1 VQRQPRD
8 TSARALSDHKNTM
21 SSFAYVAV
29 DHAGA
34 ELRGTL
40 DASDQ
45 SEALRRIKEM
55 GLFPA
60 RVSAREKE
68 KQRRPAPRGSSK
80 TGTLHKYL
88 ILCSFGRAVKPRILT
103 TLTRQLATLIEAG
116 MPLLRSL
123 RLLQEQSENRLMK
136 EVVGDLAF
144 RIESGDSFTEA
155 VRAHPKIFTPLYVNM
170 VRAGEIGG
178 ALDITLKRLA
188 EFMEKNQRIKAKVK
202 AALFYP
208 FAVLGVAGAIL
219 ILLMVYVVPR
229 FREVF
234 SGLLPGAKMP
244 PFSAFVFSIS
254 EVIKNHAL
262 PVAIVLGVFA
272 GCVTLSL
279 RTKWGRWFFDKF
291 KLSMPVLGS
300 LFRKTAIA
308 RFARTLGTL
317 VTNGVPILQ
326 ALTIVKETAGNV
338 VVGGVISDVHE
349 NVKAGDPIA
358 PTLKASGVFPLI
370 IAGMVDVGEQT
381 GALPEMLMKIA
392 DGCDEDVDNA
402 TTALTSLLEPIL
414 IVFLAVIVGSI
425 VIAMFLPIKVIMDV
439 GFDDPAGRSE

>member
-1 VQRQPRD
+1 
-8 TSARALSDHKNTM
+8 
-21 SSFAYVAV
+21 
-29 DHAGA
+29 
-34 ELRGTL
+34 
-40 DASDQ
+40 
-45 SEALRRIKEM
+45 
-55 GLFPA
+55 
-60 RVSAREKE
+60 
-68 KQRRPAPRGSSK
+68 
-80 TGTLHKYL
+80 
-88 ILCSFGRAVKPRILT
+88 
-103 TLTRQLATLIEAG
+103 
-116 MPLLRSL
+116 
-123 RLLQEQSENRLMK
+123 
-136 EVVGDLAF
+136 
-144 RIESGDSFTEA
+144 
-155 VRAHPKIFTPLYVNM
+155 
-170 VRAGEIGG
+170 
-178 ALDITLKRLA
+178 
-188 EFMEKNQRIKAKVK
+188 
-202 AALFYP
+202 
-208 FAVLGVAGAIL
+208 
-219 ILLMVYVVPR
+219 MVYVVPR

>member
-1 VQRQPRD
+1 
-8 TSARALSDHKNTM
+8 M

-29 DHAGA
+29 DQAGA

-68 KQRRPAPRGSSK
+68 RQRRPVPRRKSK
-80 TGTLHKYL
+80 TGVLHKYL
-88 ILCSFGRAVKPRILT
+88 ISCSVRRKVKPRILT
-103 TLTRQLATLIEAG
+103 TFTRQLATLIEAG
-116 MPLLRSL
+116 LPLLRGL
-123 RLLQEQSENRLMK
+123 RLLQEQTENRLMK
-136 EVVGDLAF
+136 EVVGELAF

-155 VRAHPKIFTPLYVNM
+155 VKAHPKIFTPLYANM
-170 VRAGEIGG
+170 VHAGEIGG

-188 EFMEKNQRIKAKVK
+188 EFMEKNQRIKGKVK

-219 ILLMVYVVPR
+219 ILLMVYVVPK

-244 PFSAFVFSIS
+244 VFSAFVFRIS
-254 EVIKNHAL
+254 EVIKDHAL

-272 GCVTLSL
+272 GFTTLSL
-279 RTKWGRWFFDKF
+279 RTRWGRWFFDKF
-291 KLSMPVLGS
+291 KLSMPILGA

-308 RFARTLGTL
+308 RFSRTLGTL

-338 VVGGVISDVHE
+338 VVGSVISDVHE

-358 PTLKASGVFPLI
+358 PTLKASGVFPVI
-370 IAGMVDVGEQT
+370 IAGMIDVGEQT

-414 IVFLAVIVGSI
+414 IVLLAVVVGSI
-425 VIAMFLPIKVIMDV
+425 VIAMFLPIKVIIDG
-439 GFDDPAGRSE
+439 GFDDQAGHTE